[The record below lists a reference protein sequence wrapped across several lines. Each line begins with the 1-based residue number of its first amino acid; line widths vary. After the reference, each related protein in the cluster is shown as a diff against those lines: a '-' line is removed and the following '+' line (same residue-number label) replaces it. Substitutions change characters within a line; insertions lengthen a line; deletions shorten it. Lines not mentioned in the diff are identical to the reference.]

1 MNFRYFPSRGEMVCP
16 LEELEK
22 FFIWPK
28 ELEDSDEEDVAP
40 PERVKSRRIARI
52 QSRVRKIWMNK
63 ELLIH
68 FLEKEIFLFL
78 LPKSSISH
86 SPNSLIS

>member
-1 MNFRYFPSRGEMVCP
+1 MSFIHFSSREEMMCSS
-16 LEELEK
+16 EELGK
-22 FFIWPK
+22 SLFWDKIR
-28 ELEDSDEEDVAP
+28 EDSDEDDMAGSKQ
-40 PERVKSRRIARI
+40 VKSQPVAKRQR
-52 QSRVRKIWMNK
+52 RVRKIWMNK